1 MSLEEQSSGDL
12 KLCGQLLVTVDH
24 LFEIDFDL
32 IFLIICHDVGNGNIF
47 LEPDQI
53 SHVLP
58 VSEVEGHYHGL
69 RVNDF
74 HVC

>member
-1 MSLEEQSSGDL
+1 MCLEEQSSGDL
-12 KLCGQLLVTVDH
+12 KLCGQLFVTINH

-32 IFLIICHDVGNGNIF
+32 ILLIIRNDVGNGNIF

-58 VSEVEGHYHGL
+58 VSEVECHYHGL
-69 RVNDF
+69 RVNDL